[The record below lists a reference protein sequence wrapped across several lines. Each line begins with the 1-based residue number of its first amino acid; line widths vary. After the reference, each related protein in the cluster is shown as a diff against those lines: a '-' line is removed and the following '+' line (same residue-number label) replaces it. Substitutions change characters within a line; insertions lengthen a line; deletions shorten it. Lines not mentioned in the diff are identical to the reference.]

1 VKGNCNL
8 PTESAILSL
17 FLALENPLP
26 RLPTRKLFSSFSI
39 IITYVQQVN
48 SSKEEDEK
56 LFVVRKTG
64 VKLPY
69 HAHHPPSPSRAD
81 ASVMERVDRD
91 VEILPTLVSQ
101 VPKLGRGGGR
111 GGVLF

>member
-1 VKGNCNL
+1 
-8 PTESAILSL
+8 
-17 FLALENPLP
+17 
-26 RLPTRKLFSSFSI
+26 LPTRKLFSSFSI